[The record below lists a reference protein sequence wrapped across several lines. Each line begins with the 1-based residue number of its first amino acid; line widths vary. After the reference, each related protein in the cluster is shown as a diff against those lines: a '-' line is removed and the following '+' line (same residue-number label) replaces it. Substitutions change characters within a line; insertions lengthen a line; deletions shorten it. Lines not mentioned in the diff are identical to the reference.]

1 MYNLERRLRYSQ
13 LLTKYC
19 LCNLFQLN
27 LNQNKTNCS
36 KNIISDGIC
45 VREMS
50 PWPECN
56 YFSQFAAISGLVI
69 VKNVLISFIKECRE
83 LTLMPP
89 CDVITM
95 KNTLSG
101 IIWDDF
107 FISQVKLSSVFNI
120 LTFLKWPP
128 FWGRDKLFYRKWY
141 RKLFEFLIDALAEL
155 LMEVYQFQNLT
166 TIDVTSAWNITC
178 TTVDIAKYVPQNIVC
193 VAPVF
198 HS

>member
-36 KNIISDGIC
+36 KNILSYGIC

-107 FISQVKLSSVFNI
+107 IISQVKLSSVFNI

-128 FWGRDKLFYRKWY
+128 FWGRDKLF
-141 RKLFEFLIDALAEL
+141 LP
-155 LMEVYQFQNLT
+155 EVIPEVVWVFDRRFSW
-166 TIDVTSAWNITC
+166 TIDGGISISKFDHHWRHECVKHNLHNRRHRQICTS
-178 TTVDIAKYVPQNIVC
+178 KYC
-193 VAPVF
+193 LCGTSF
-198 HS
+198 S